1 MTLLAVCLT
10 LTKLAYSENV
20 DCAENGSN
28 LEVASCHEE
37 KYSVADKSTD
47 ARIQVVLD
55 GSTMSAAEQFFS
67 LAV

>member
-10 LTKLAYSENV
+10 LTKLAYFENV
-20 DCAENGSN
+20 DCAKNGSN
-28 LEVASCHEE
+28 LEVANCHEGE
-37 KYSVADKSTD
+37 YSVNNKSTD

-67 LAV
+67 LAL